1 MCKDKIISWFHKEN
15 FALLGCF
22 NSLKG
27 YLQKV
32 EIMANEEIKDHRER
46 EIKYI
51 LAYLLI
57 LFLFFC
63 FLRPLPVMPQE
74 QFQRLVKDKQ

>member
-46 EIKYI
+46 N
-51 LAYLLI
+51 
-57 LFLFFC
+57 
-63 FLRPLPVMPQE
+63 
-74 QFQRLVKDKQ
+74 